1 MSEEDINYNKALEKS
16 KNYHSDPEGLSRHIP
31 SSQTDKILLKQNNT
45 IIELLLDLHRKI
57 DILIKGKE
65 TQKPLHKEPELP
77 ELHKKIDILINKE
90 TQPKNNLE
98 IDELV
103 NQLKRIELTPKQERK
118 NIIRKPQKWTFYQID
133 GEPSK
138 TTKDKEKRD
147 KE

>member
-1 MSEEDINYNKALEKS
+1 MSEEEINYNKALEKL

-90 TQPKNNLE
+90 VQPNNNLE
-98 IDELV
+98 IDELI
-103 NQLKRIELTPKQERK
+103 NQLK
-118 NIIRKPQKWTFYQID
+118 
-133 GEPSK
+133 
-138 TTKDKEKRD
+138 
-147 KE
+147 